1 MAHSLKQHASRL
13 AINAALVA
21 CASIYGVACTTAI
34 PASSSNATTEFAYV
48 GTQQKQISAL
58 RLDTATGKL
67 VALGT
72 AAQGPNA
79 TWVASHPA
87 LPVLYAVDD
96 ERDKEGSITAYAV
109 NRSTGKLERINNVLT
124 GGMGTTFLQFDAP
137 SSTLL
142 GANYNSGSVSSVAV
156 SGDGSVGKLESII
169 AEKGSGPSPRQK
181 SAHAHGVTIDPSG
194 RYALVPDLGADRIFI
209 YRFDRDTHVL
219 TPRTGD
225 AQPAFDAP
233 PGSGPR
239 RILFSANGEYAYVLT
254 EMSAELI
261 ALRWDAAKGALTP
274 LQTTPIT
281 STTFSGV
288 KSGAE
293 MAFGRDRRFLYVENR
308 AENALMVYRV
318 DAATG
323 QVALVQRTS
332 SGGEKPWG
340 FGIDASGQWMLVAN
354 QHSGDVHLF
363 HIDTATGTLAD
374 TGQSIAVQDP
384 TSIAFVQ

>member
-1 MAHSLKQHASRL
+1 MNSA
-13 AINAALVA
+13 
-21 CASIYGVACTTAI
+21 
-34 PASSSNATTEFAYV
+34 TEFAYI

-58 RLDTATGKL
+58 RLDTASGKL

-72 AAQGPNA
+72 AAQGPSS

-96 ERDKEGSITAYAV
+96 QRDKEGSITAYAV
-109 NRSTGKLERINNVLT
+109 NQGTGALERINDVLT
-124 GGMGTTFLQFDAP
+124 GGRGTTFLQFDAA

-156 SGDGSVGKLESII
+156 GGDGSVGKLESTIE
-169 AEKGSGPSPRQK
+169 EKGSGPSPRQK

-194 RYALVPDLGADRIFI
+194 HYALVPDLGADRVFI
-209 YRFDRDTHVL
+209 YRFDRDTHSLAVAA
-219 TPRTGD
+219 GD
-225 AQPAFDAP
+225 APHAFDTP

-239 RILFSANGEYAYVLT
+239 RILFSANGQYAYVLT
-254 EMSAELI
+254 EMSAELM
-261 ALRWDAAKGALTP
+261 ALRWDAATGALTL
-274 LQTTPIT
+274 LQSTPIT
-281 STTFSGV
+281 SASFSGV

-293 MAFGRDRRFLYVENR
+293 MAFGHDGRFLYVENR

-323 QVALVQRTS
+323 ELSLVQRTS

-363 HIDTATGTLAD
+363 RIDADTGTLAD
-374 TGQSIAVQDP
+374 TGESVAVQDP
-384 TSIAFVQ
+384 TSVAFVK

>member
-1 MAHSLKQHASRL
+1 MAHSFKLHAPRL
-13 AINAALVA
+13 AVTLSLVA
-21 CASIYGVACTTAI
+21 CASISACTAVSS
-34 PASSSNATTEFAYV
+34 ASTDSQNSATEFAYI

-58 RLDTATGKL
+58 RLDTASGKI

-72 AAQGPNA
+72 AAQGPSA

-87 LPVLYAVDD
+87 LPILYAVDD
-96 ERDKEGSITAYAV
+96 QRDKEGSITAYAV
-109 NRSTGKLERINNVLT
+109 NHGTGALERINDVHT

-142 GANYNSGSVSSVAV
+142 SANYNSGSVSSVTV
-156 SGDGSVGKLESII
+156 DGDGSVGKLESTI

-209 YRFDRDTHVL
+209 YRFDRDTHAL
-219 TPRTGD
+219 SPRAGD
-225 AQPAFDAP
+225 APHAFDTP

-254 EMSAELI
+254 EMSAELM
-261 ALRWDAAKGALTP
+261 ALRWDASKGALT
-274 LQTTPIT
+274 LMQSTPIT
-281 STTFSGV
+281 SASFNGV

-293 MAFGRDRRFLYVENR
+293 MAFGRDGRFLYVENR

-323 QVALVQRTS
+323 EVSLVQRTP
-332 SGGEKPWG
+332 SGGQKPWG

-354 QHSGDVHLF
+354 QHSGDVRLF
-363 HIDTATGTLAD
+363 RIDHTAGTLAD
-374 TGQSIAVQDP
+374 TGESVAVQDP
-384 TSIAFVQ
+384 TSVAFVR

>member
-1 MAHSLKQHASRL
+1 
-13 AINAALVA
+13 
-21 CASIYGVACTTAI
+21 
-34 PASSSNATTEFAYV
+34 
-48 GTQQKQISAL
+48 
-58 RLDTATGKL
+58 
-67 VALGT
+67 
-72 AAQGPNA
+72 
-79 TWVASHPA
+79 
-87 LPVLYAVDD
+87 
-96 ERDKEGSITAYAV
+96 
-109 NRSTGKLERINNVLT
+109 
-124 GGMGTTFLQFDAP
+124 
-137 SSTLL
+137 LL

-156 SGDGSVGKLESII
+156 SGDGSVGKLESTI

-225 AQPAFDAP
+225 AQAAFDAP

-261 ALRWDAAKGALTP
+261 ALRWDAAKGALMP

-281 STTFSGV
+281 SATFSGV

-323 QVALVQRTS
+323 QVALVQRAS

-374 TGQSIAVQDP
+374 TGQSVAVQDP

>member
-1 MAHSLKQHASRL
+1 MAHSFKQHASRL

-34 PASSSNATTEFAYV
+34 PATSSNTSAEFAYV
-48 GTQQKQISAL
+48 GTQKKQISAL
-58 RLDTATGKL
+58 RLDTVTGKL

-72 AAQGPNA
+72 AAQGLNA

-109 NRSTGKLERINNVLT
+109 NRATGKLERINDVLT
-124 GGMGTTFLQFDAP
+124 GGIGTTFLQFDAA

-156 SGDGSVGKLESII
+156 SGDGSVGKLESTI

-194 RYALVPDLGADRIFI
+194 RYALVPDLGADRVFI
-209 YRFDRDTHVL
+209 YRFDRDTHTL
-219 TPRTGD
+219 SPRTSD
-225 AQPAFDAP
+225 AQPAFDTP

-281 STTFSGV
+281 SATFNGV

-318 DAATG
+318 DATTG
-323 QVALVQRTS
+323 QVSLVQRTS
-332 SGGEKPWG
+332 SGGDKPWG

-354 QHSGDVHLF
+354 QHSGDVRLF
-363 HIDTATGTLAD
+363 RIDTTTGTLAD
-374 TGQSIAVQDP
+374 TGQSVAVPDP